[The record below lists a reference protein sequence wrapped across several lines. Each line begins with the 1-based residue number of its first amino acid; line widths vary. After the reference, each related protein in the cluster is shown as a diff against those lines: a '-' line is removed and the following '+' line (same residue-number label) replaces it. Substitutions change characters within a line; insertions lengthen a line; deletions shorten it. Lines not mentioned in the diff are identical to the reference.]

1 MGLAGYYRRF
11 IQGFGVIS
19 RPLTDLLKKDKFK
32 WSEEAIIACK
42 QLMDSLTKDPDLA
55 LPDATKTF
63 VMETDASDYGIGT
76 VLMQEG
82 HPIAFIS
89 KSLSPKNRALSLY
102 DRELLAIVQAVT
114 KWSQYLLGQKFTIK
128 LIKRL

>member
-1 MGLAGYYRRF
+1 
-11 IQGFGVIS
+11 
-19 RPLTDLLKKDKFK
+19 
-32 WSEEAIIACK
+32 
-42 QLMDSLTKDPDLA
+42 MDSLTKDPDLA